1 MLKSLRSHFYPNHK
15 HRVYL
20 IFCNVRRYESELHA
34 TEWTSIR
41 KGAVYGL
48 SVGWFTFALYTIY
61 SVGFMSGSLLMNY
74 DERGKP
80 SAGDVL
86 IVSDSIVVSKNDDR
100 SAINSYRL

>member
-1 MLKSLRSHFYPNHK
+1 MLKSVRFRFYSNHK
-15 HRVYL
+15 HRVYV
-20 IFCNVRRYESELHA
+20 IFCDVRRYESELHA
-34 TEWTSIR
+34 TEWASIR

-74 DERGKP
+74 EERGKP

-86 IVSDSIVVSKNDDR
+86 IVSNSIIVSKNDDR
-100 SAINSYRL
+100 SAFNSYRL